1 MAPMEVLLLL
11 NQQELDLQRIAIA
24 STANNTMSTILIYY
38 PSRNKYCLVKLLLIL
53 AAMPPMGR
61 LVWQRV
67 VRGSPSTNKELP
79 LLTELLREL
88 LRRKKRK
95 RQLIRAR
102 VILISDLRLV
112 TTMEMI
118 GNSID
123 QINQV
128 HWARRKISRTLS
140 LCQP

>member
-1 MAPMEVLLLL
+1 MEVLLLL

-67 VRGSPSTNKELP
+67 VRGSLLTSKELP

-102 VILISDLRLV
+102 LILISDLHLV